1 MVRHIVLWQYTDE
14 IRNGD
19 PDRTTALIR
28 EKFETLLG
36 VIPGLLTIEIGQN
49 YKKDSEY
56 DIALYCEFATRED
69 EKNYQTSPEHVAIK
83 NLTKDWVCGRASMDY
98 EI

>member
-1 MVRHIVLWQYTDE
+1 MT
-14 IRNGD
+14 
-19 PDRTTALIR
+19 
-28 EKFETLLG
+28 
-36 VIPGLLTIEIGQN
+36 
-49 YKKDSEY
+49 S
-56 DIALYCEFATRED
+56 LYCEFATRED